1 MSSVLQ
7 IVDRLASSC
16 LDTLAPKSERE
27 KSAAVLVRVLMPVA
41 VELDRHGSEDLARR
55 VLREL
60 AEIGDVDE
68 SAATATEALKKVWSA
83 RKSMDFEAWIEKLAH
98 LALTLASS
106 YAVYAAQAAAFAAL
120 QAPEPVRAP
129 A

>member
-1 MSSVLQ
+1 
-7 IVDRLASSC
+7 
-16 LDTLAPKSERE
+16 LDALAPKSERE